1 MNKTM
6 KFGYSDIGKYT
17 VVKLNV
23 KLDPSQ
29 IDVLKE
35 IYKDWL
41 SFEDNGFAGVRIE
54 GVLPNDSMK
63 LFVNRDLKRAKLV
76 TEALKINAQLASLNW
91 LFEAT
96 PVECW
101 TKANLNE
108 I

>member
-6 KFGYSDIGKYT
+6 KFGYSEIGNYT

-41 SFEDNGFAGVRIE
+41 SFEDNDFAGTRIE
-54 GVLPNDSMK
+54 GVLPSDSMK

-76 TEALKINAQLASLNW
+76 TKALKINAEIASLSW
-91 LFEAT
+91 MYEAQ
-96 PVECW
+96 PVQCW
-101 TKANLNE
+101 TKANLDE